1 MQSEAAALRLR
12 CFQGLLAHLGV
23 RNAFKSFLV
32 SASLFLPQ
40 GHWSMLAPLAVFKGS
55 RSPTR
60 HPRSKDQVASILVDV
75 LESEVL
81 CPAEDN
87 RGTLTQEPM
96 SGCFL
101 NPKSSLVHPGQGC
114 PQPVGLSF
122 IDFFRQSL
130 LLSNHEPSCCIFNYF
145 SHSPLYTPRLELGS
159 VFSLLFPP
167 TT

>member
-1 MQSEAAALRLR
+1 MRMGCENPEKL
-12 CFQGLLAHLGV
+12 
-23 RNAFKSFLV
+23 
-32 SASLFLPQ
+32 
-40 GHWSMLAPLAVFKGS
+40 
-55 RSPTR
+55 
-60 HPRSKDQVASILVDV
+60 V
-75 LESEVL
+75 LEAGMACLTL

-96 SGCFL
+96 SSCFL

-114 PQPVGLSF
+114 PPPVGLSF

-145 SHSPLYTPRLELGS
+145 THSPLYTPRLELGS